1 MKKAPE
7 TRPRRH
13 LVLALVLLA
22 LIGVVTLLTARGPSG
37 WKFPTFLKQ
46 ANLLDV
52 LIAVSTNL
60 TLGVGLTLV
69 IIAAE
74 IDLSVGRLTA
84 LTNVS
89 FALALHVASQSGW
102 GGAVW
107 VVAVLVALGVGS
119 LIGLANGVG
128 TVLGRVP
135 SFIVTLGTFMVAYGL
150 AMVVTG
156 GHTVRPEVIVSPRLM
171 RTVPVLISL
180 SVTLAAHLVLSR
192 TVFGRHLYALGG
204 SWEAARL
211 SGVPVRPVKI
221 AAFALSG
228 LCAGLAG
235 IIAWAQLEA
244 GSPLVG
250 EAYELYAIAAVIIG
264 GTSLRGG
271 EGSVIGTFLGALLMG
286 VLKNG
291 MDILGLALW
300 WQRVVTGGV
309 IVAAALLD
317 SWGRRQGN

>member
-119 LIGLANGVG
+119 LIGL
-128 TVLGRVP
+128 P
-135 SFIVTLGTFMVAYGL
+135 
-150 AMVVTG
+150 
-156 GHTVRPEVIVSPRLM
+156 
-171 RTVPVLISL
+171 
-180 SVTLAAHLVLSR
+180 
-192 TVFGRHLYALGG
+192 
-204 SWEAARL
+204 
-211 SGVPVRPVKI
+211 
-221 AAFALSG
+221 
-228 LCAGLAG
+228 
-235 IIAWAQLEA
+235 
-244 GSPLVG
+244 
-250 EAYELYAIAAVIIG
+250 
-264 GTSLRGG
+264 
-271 EGSVIGTFLGALLMG
+271 MG
-286 VLKNG
+286 
-291 MDILGLALW
+291 
-300 WQRVVTGGV
+300 
-309 IVAAALLD
+309 
-317 SWGRRQGN
+317 WGRSSGAYPVSS